1 MYTTTTVRIVPTDK
15 AMRILVT
22 DFTGKEVLKA
32 CLPPAPQMHRTAA
45 RALLESIALFYNE
58 RIRVVLSADDEAT
71 SSALGLSDG
80 LGIGIDTFYYQVE
93 FGTSAERRSRTLRGV
108 GDFRDV
114 RRLTVL
120 QGGKP

>member
-1 MYTTTTVRIVPTDK
+1 MYSTTTVRIVPTEK
-15 AMRILVT
+15 GTRILVT
-22 DFTGKEVLKA
+22 DFAGDEVLKA
-32 CLPPAPQMHRTAA
+32 RLPPARQMHRSAA
-45 RALLESIALFYNE
+45 RTLLESIALFYNE

-71 SSALGLSDG
+71 SSALGLADG
-80 LGIGIDTFYYQVE
+80 LGVGIDTFYYQVE
-93 FGTSAERRSRTLRGV
+93 FVTPKERRSRSLHGL